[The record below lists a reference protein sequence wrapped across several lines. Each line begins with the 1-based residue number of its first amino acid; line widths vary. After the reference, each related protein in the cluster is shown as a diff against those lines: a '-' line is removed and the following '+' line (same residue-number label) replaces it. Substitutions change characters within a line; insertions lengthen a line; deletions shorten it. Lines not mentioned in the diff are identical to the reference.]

1 MLITLILVT
10 YGVLNSILTHPAI
23 RAHHMLDDKIHRTIQ
38 PPLNALTE
46 SDKILLPPV
55 CTNGADVPLLDEG
68 LDTSFLQ
75 ISTMCLSTALC
86 VAKRVSPAS
95 HRLQSA

>member
-1 MLITLILVT
+1 
-10 YGVLNSILTHPAI
+10 
-23 RAHHMLDDKIHRTIQ
+23 MLDDKIHRTIQ

-55 CTNGADVPLLDEG
+55 CTSGADIPLLDEG

-75 ISTMCLSTALC
+75 NLC
-86 VAKRVSPAS
+86 YVLEHSIVRSQA
-95 HRLQSA
+95 RLPR